1 MTICSHDRRYLFGDI
16 VQGEMRLNDV
26 GRMTLRWWKELPNRF
41 PTVELDEFV
50 IMPNH
55 VHGIVVIVGADLCVG
70 PDHRVGPAGARA
82 GASIRDGADPGAP
95 ERDEGARAGAPRRR
109 VALPQIVQWFKTMT
123 ANEYIRGLKQHR
135 WPRCTSKLWQRNYYE
150 HVIRNE
156 EELYRIRQYIADNAA
171 NWASDW
177 ENPNAQP
184 DKQHLLP
191 WEPKDQDH
199 SPTTE

>member
-1 MTICSHDRRYLFGDI
+1 VTICSHDRRYLFGNI
-16 VQGEMRLNDV
+16 VQREMRLNDV

-70 PDHRVGPAGARA
+70 LDHRVGPAGARA
-82 GASIRDGADPGAP
+82 GAPLHG
-95 ERDEGARAGAPRRR
+95 
-109 VALPQIVQWFKTMT
+109 VALPQIVQWFKSMT